1 MLIAVSSTST
11 AVSICMYLHSH
22 WLSPNLNSPN
32 GLIHFC
38 RFRLTTLAENELL
51 PIALFAANRCQ
62 CERPYSMY
70 VLQKILG
77 FGVCLQTVLSVF
89 PFDIFVPN
97 PFFRISVCVCVCIWV
112 CVHTDAFSSSDRKSP
127 LTQWHPEIPLTWD
140 EWTVLAGCPTV
151 VFTRLPQST
160 SFLLC
165 TVSTTILFVCVDHCL
180 WFLAGVQEIYN
191 KPANWVLLSS
201 SFWDFISCFSYL
213 WRRYRQVHVIT
224 IVVGCFPA
232 NLREDRAFRQC
243 EVWVHLKSFYRTCQN
258 WTLPP

>member
-1 MLIAVSSTST
+1 M
-11 AVSICMYLHSH
+11 
-22 WLSPNLNSPN
+22 
-32 GLIHFC
+32 
-38 RFRLTTLAENELL
+38 
-51 PIALFAANRCQ
+51 
-62 CERPYSMY
+62 
-70 VLQKILG
+70 
-77 FGVCLQTVLSVF
+77 
-89 PFDIFVPN
+89 
-97 PFFRISVCVCVCIWV
+97 CIWV

-151 VFTRLPQST
+151 IFTRLPQST

-201 SFWDFISCFSYL
+201 SFWDIISCFSYL

-224 IVVGCFPA
+224 IVVGYFPA
-232 NLREDRAFRQC
+232 NLREDRAFRQR